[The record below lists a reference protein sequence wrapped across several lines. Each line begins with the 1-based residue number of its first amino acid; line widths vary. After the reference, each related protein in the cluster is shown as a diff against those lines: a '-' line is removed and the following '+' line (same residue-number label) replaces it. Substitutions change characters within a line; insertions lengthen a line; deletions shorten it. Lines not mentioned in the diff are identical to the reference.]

1 VNIESAI
8 KSCIDELSLGE
19 ATSLTYKKGLKN
31 FVEFLSEKGIETS
44 SDASELGIDYFI
56 KYLPWLNKHYSKG
69 SVRVYG
75 SAAKALLDWMFVNNV
90 MQMSYQDMAR
100 YKQAVTKSN
109 KRHEYKLPR
118 FPKRT
123 DVPDMIKTVKL
134 YEEESPIKERNVAM
148 IEFLASTGCRNSEAT
163 NLTVK
168 DIDFETRSTIVTG
181 KGKKE
186 RRVWFS
192 SEAAEAIQLYWKVRD
207 SAMPTDPAFARH
219 DKGAGKKRM
228 KKLTPTTTRNI
239 VKQIAIIAGIDPSK
253 FSPHYFRHAF
263 AIRVLS
269 ESGNLALVQD
279 LLGHTD
285 PKQTRVYAK
294 IYSED
299 LQAAHHKIFG

>member
-1 VNIESAI
+1 MNIESAI
-8 KSCIDELSLGE
+8 KSCIDELSLGD
-19 ATSLTYKKGLKN
+19 ATTLTYQKGLKN
-31 FVEFLSEKGIETS
+31 FAEYLRDKGLETS
-44 SDASELGIDYFI
+44 SDIADLKINYFI
-56 KYLPWLNKHYSKG
+56 DYLPWLDKHYSKG
-69 SVRVYG
+69 SVRVYC
-75 SAAKALLDWMFVNNV
+75 SAAKALLDWLFIKGVIDL
-90 MQMSYQDMAR
+90 SYQDMAR

-123 DVPDMIKTVKL
+123 DVPKMREAVNL
-134 YEEESPIKERNVAM
+134 YEDESPIKERNVAM
-148 IEFLASTGCRNSEAT
+148 IEFLASTGCRNSEVT
-163 NLTVK
+163 NLSVK
-168 DIDFETRSTIVTG
+168 DIDFESRSTIVTG

-192 SEAAEAIQLYWKVRD
+192 PETAQAIQAYWKARG

-239 VKQIAIIAGIDPSK
+239 VKQIAIIAGVDPSK

-269 ESGNLALVQD
+269 ETGNLALVQD

-299 LQAAHHKIFG
+299 LQAAHRKIFG

>member
-8 KSCIDELSLGE
+8 KSCIDDLSLGE
-19 ATSLTYKKGLKN
+19 ATALTYKKGLKT
-31 FVEFLSEKGIETS
+31 FREFLQTKGIETS
-44 SDASELGIDYFI
+44 SEIEVLSIDYFI
-56 KYLPWLNKHYSKG
+56 KYLPWLDRRYSKG

-75 SAAKALLDWMFVNNV
+75 SAAKALLDWMFINGVLNL
-90 MQMSYQDMAR
+90 SYQDMAR
-100 YKQAVTKSN
+100 YKQAVPKSN
-109 KRHEYKLPR
+109 QRHEYKLPR

-123 DVPDMIKTVKL
+123 DVPDMRKTVRL
-134 YEEESPIKERNVAM
+134 YEEESPIKERNIAM
-148 IEFLASTGCRNSEAT
+148 IEFLASTGCRNSEAV

-168 DIDFETRSTIVTG
+168 DIDFTNRSTIVTG

-192 SEAAEAIQLYWKVRD
+192 PEAAEALQTYWKERG

-219 DKGAGKKRM
+219 DKGAGSKRM